1 MTTTRPGTTT
11 LARSPRAAARDLC
24 LAAAY
29 QAYYEHM
36 PLRRASMPNGPD
48 MLLYRRLTYGDLVEL
63 NALDIRQYRDD
74 QANGD

>member
-1 MTTTRPGTTT
+1 
-11 LARSPRAAARDLC
+11 
-24 LAAAY
+24 
-29 QAYYEHM
+29 M

>member
-1 MTTTRPGTTT
+1 
-11 LARSPRAAARDLC
+11 
-24 LAAAY
+24 
-29 QAYYEHM
+29 
-36 PLRRASMPNGPD
+36 MPNGPD